1 MFVGH
6 LYLVLDS
13 EKYFY
18 KGYENNYNTQDF
30 SYVIHTKSKHI
41 ISFILRGILKKNEK
55 QFPNHNNKKS
65 KIKINF
71 TKSWSFMSFGIRQ
84 TDSHTNPFHIIS
96 FVNFLKLL

>member
-18 KGYENNYNTQDF
+18 KGYENNYNITLGF
-30 SYVIHTKSKHI
+30 SYVLYTKSKHI
-41 ISFILRGILKKNEK
+41 ISFILRGIFKKNEK
-55 QFPNHNNKKS
+55 QFSNHNNKKS

-71 TKSWSFMSFGIRQ
+71 TKSWGFVSFGITQ
-84 TDSHTNPFHIIS
+84 TDSPTNPFH
-96 FVNFLKLL
+96 